1 MKVTR
6 QLKSLLG
13 LMFGGAI
20 VISGANHAFAQSIGF
35 NFTTNGNWSGL
46 NDNAGSVSL
55 APAEVAGVYPQSH
68 WNNLGRFGSVNPGV
82 VTNSAG
88 NPVSLAL
95 NWDAPSTASTGAA
108 TNLNTSDGKLMD
120 GFTFSWGPGPAT
132 APANSV
138 YSSANNNKP
147 LIYISGLTAWINSLG
162 ASGFKI
168 VVYASGYSYYET
180 GEYWV
185 QSITGSPFN
194 NTMTT
199 GADLTPH
206 YFVVDSGPYTGSYV
220 NATGTSTNTATVG
233 ANYVEFTGLTNDAV
247 LIRNAV
253 PTGYGSGVNGFQLV
267 PIYPPNTNA
276 TVTVNVSSNLAVV
289 PATGYGIHTS
299 VYAGIFGDTSLP
311 GALSRGG
318 ISTLR
323 YPGGGYADIF
333 HWSVSRP
340 ALGQNNGFGF
350 SPWWGQSNNYGWMSP
365 NTDFGSFVK
374 LLTNAQCQAL
384 ITVNFGAGQKWST
397 SVHTNLT
404 IPTTNAEPPEAAA
417 WVAYANASTNIFGT
431 TNDVTLGADSQGN
444 DWKTAG
450 YWARLRA
457 ATPLGTD
464 DGYNFLRIG
473 RKTPIGIQYWE
484 IGNENF
490 GAGYYGGGNGYCLNY
505 AVPYP
510 YTTYPRSGNTNLSP
524 AAYGKGVKS
533 FSLLMKQVDPTIKI
547 GAVVSTPPGDY
558 SWDSYNGQ
566 HWTDQVL
573 AQCATNIDFVI
584 AHSYQWNGSLDDGSQ
599 TLPIPGSIYP
609 TMVNGTG
616 SHTAGSTAGLKDE
629 IAAYRTDATNV
640 QIFITEFGYSGT
652 LTNSVNGEPIIGPVN
667 TLFVA
672 DSYATW
678 LELGVANIDFLELSV
693 DSFLGTV
700 ATPGGVYYG
709 VQLTHAMAGPGD
721 QLVSATSDTT
731 TLRAHAVVQQS
742 GKIGVLLFNENRTT
756 SLTVNVSI
764 PNVSLAGSATQIQFG
779 TNNFSGGSNIPIG
792 LPTTN
797 TVSVSG
803 NALSAV
809 VPPYTMAVLTIATSS
824 NTPPVLAVISN
835 RTVNVGQTVAFTASA
850 TDTDSPPQ
858 TLTFALLAGATNATL
873 NTNSGA
879 FSWRPLVTQA
889 GTTNVFAVK
898 VADSGTPSLSATQS
912 FTVTVNPRT
921 PPSVSSAAWTNGEF
935 TLWVSDVIAGPDY
948 AVQVS
953 TNLADW
959 STLWMTN
966 SPSASFQWLDTN
978 AGTLPMQFYRI
989 KVGPPLP

>member
-566 HWTDQVL
+566 HWTPQVL

-584 AHSYQWNGSLDDGSQ
+584 AHSYQSSGTLDDGSQ
-599 TLPIPGSIYP
+599 TLPIPGSLYP
-609 TMVNGTG
+609 AMVNGTG
-616 SHTAGSTAGLKDE
+616 SHTGNNMGLKDQ

-640 QIFITEFGYSGT
+640 QIFISEFGYSGS
-652 LTNSVNGEPIIGPVN
+652 LTNSIDGQPIKGPVN
-667 TLFVA
+667 ALFVA

-678 LELGVANIDFLELSV
+678 LGLGVANVDFLEMST
-693 DSFLGTV
+693 DTFLETV
-700 ATPGGVYYG
+700 ATPGGVYYA
-709 VQLTHAMAGPGD
+709 VQLTRVMAGAGD
-721 QLVSATSDTT
+721 QLVSAASDTAG
-731 TLRAHAVVQQS
+731 LRAHAAVQQS
-742 GKIGVLLFNENRTT
+742 GKIGVLLLNDNRTS

-779 TNNFSGGSNIPIG
+779 TNNFSGGSNIPAAP
-792 LPTTN
+792 PTSN
-797 TVSVSG
+797 TLSISGNSVSVTLP
-803 NALSAV
+803 A
-809 VPPYTMAVLTIATSS
+809 YTMSVLTIPVPSI
-824 NTPPVLAVISN
+824 TPPAAPTGLAALAGDGV
-835 RTVNVGQTVAFTASA
+835 VALSWSASA
-850 TDTDSPPQ
+850 TATNYFVKRSP
-858 TLTFALLAGATNATL
+858 TSGSGYTTIATNASLAFTNTGLNNGTL
-873 NTNSGA
+873 YIYVVSAMNGSGESDNSA
-879 FSWRPLVTQA
+879 EVSARPTS
-889 GTTNVFAVK
+889 FA
-898 VADSGTPSLSATQS
+898 P
-912 FTVTVNPRT
+912 
-921 PPSVSSAAWTNGEF
+921 
-935 TLWVSDVIAGPDY
+935 TLLGW
-948 AVQVS
+948 
-953 TNLADW
+953 TNLANQLRLNWPADHTGW
-959 STLWMTN
+959 RLQSQTN
-966 SPSASFQWLDTN
+966 SLAVGLGTN
-978 AGTLPMQFYRI
+978 WVNVFGSDQTNQVLLPLNTADGAVFLRLLR
-989 KVGPPLP
+989 P